1 MKKLLSLVGATMLL
15 AALQRGDGAAVFCA
29 CGRGAYFAPLHGLRC
44 GGAHA
49 ATAAFRYRP
58 GGAVGQHAVLHCG
71 ALDQRQPGSRVCG
84 GLPPHPCFD
93 RQLSPALPAHVLAY
107 QGQVLARVRQIAPT
121 VFLNYKFGEPT
132 SRWRPSVGLGINYT
146 NFDKRTSTAA
156 GNALNGGPTHISM
169 SDSWGLAAQVGLSYR
184 IDERWSIQGALMT
197 ARVKSRLTATTAG
210 VPRTMDIR
218 FRPAVFTLTAGY
230 AF

>member
-1 MKKLLSLVGATMLL
+1 M
-15 AALQRGDGAAVFCA
+15 
-29 CGRGAYFAPLHGLRC
+29 
-44 GGAHA
+44 
-49 ATAAFRYRP
+49 
-58 GGAVGQHAVLHCG
+58 
-71 ALDQRQPGSRVCG
+71 
-84 GLPPHPCFD
+84 
-93 RQLSPALPAHVLAY
+93 LAY

-132 SRWRPSVGLGINYT
+132 SRWRPSVGLGINYA

>member
-1 MKKLLSLVGATMLL
+1 
-15 AALQRGDGAAVFCA
+15 
-29 CGRGAYFAPLHGLRC
+29 
-44 GGAHA
+44 
-49 ATAAFRYRP
+49 
-58 GGAVGQHAVLHCG
+58 
-71 ALDQRQPGSRVCG
+71 
-84 GLPPHPCFD
+84 
-93 RQLSPALPAHVLAY
+93 
-107 QGQVLARVRQIAPT
+107 
-121 VFLNYKFGEPT
+121 
-132 SRWRPSVGLGINYT
+132 LGINYT

-218 FRPAVFTLTAGY
+218 FRARLHLDRGLCLLSRFRPTRQCLRACR
-230 AF
+230 